1 MAARSALPLLTALSL
16 LLTLAAGP
24 ALAQSGSQLGA
35 LKGKIKEGRYSQK
48 MEMDMGNI
56 PGMPAGMA
64 KKTYTIENCVS
75 DADIEKGELGRR
87 DKNAPD
93 CQVRDVKVSSAN
105 ASYRMVC
112 KGDPDMTMDVAIA
125 FAGDS
130 YRMTMKSVMDMG
142 GQKVTSNMAVDA
154 KYLGPCKK

>member
-1 MAARSALPLLTALSL
+1 MVLRY
-16 LLTLAAGP
+16 LTLAALALTLTP
-24 ALAQSGSQLGA
+24 AHGQSQLGA
-35 LKGKIKEGRYSQK
+35 LKGKIKEGRYAQK
-48 MEMDMGNI
+48 MEMDMGSV
-56 PGMPAGMA
+56 PGMPPGMG
-64 KKTYTIENCVS
+64 KQSFTMENCVS

-93 CQVRDVKVSSAN
+93 CQIRDLKVSGSS

-112 KGDPDMTMDVAIA
+112 KGETNMTSDVAIA

-130 YRMTMKSVMDMG
+130 YRMTMKSAMDMG
-142 GQKVTSNMAVDA
+142 GQKMTSNMTVDA